1 MSTCLRCGDP
11 IDPGATRTAGLL
23 CAACAATID
32 EIRALA
38 SFHSRVDPTNP
49 RCQIVEVRRRRPAD
63 ETTPDYHVTG
73 DATSAALAHFC
84 VYFLTSLGVLPE
96 DIAEAITEDLGPPPP
111 AVVDTPAAPPPPV
124 AAPPTVT
131 IPPLAATPP
140 AASTP
145 ALPPAPSAGKPKPR
159 KEPRIALVT
168 SAMGDRVAT
177 MPDDVEDEEPMS

>member
-11 IDPGATRTAGLL
+11 IDPGATRTTGLL
-23 CAACAATID
+23 CAPCAATID
-32 EIRALA
+32 EIRTLA
-38 SFHSRVDPTNP
+38 SFRSRVDPTNP
-49 RCQIVEVRRRRPAD
+49 RCQVVEIRRRRPAD

-111 AVVDTPAAPPPPV
+111 AVVDASAAPPPVPAPPV
-124 AAPPTVT
+124 APPAVT
-131 IPPLAATPP
+131 IPPLVATPP
-140 AASTP
+140 TTT
-145 ALPPAPSAGKPKPR
+145 LPPAPSAGKPKPR

-177 MPDDVEDEEPMS
+177 MPDDVEDEEPVS